1 MSAGFLL
8 TRISK
13 RSSSSENGTSVRA
26 ARSCVPCLGPAYHFA
41 ILTAGDRFLA
51 FMSAG
56 FLPSRISKRSSS
68 SETATSVCA
77 ARSCVSCLGPAYHFV
92 NPTAGDRFLAFMSAG
107 FLPSRISKRSYP
119 SENCTSVRA
128 ARSCVPCLGPAY
140 HFVNPDIPKRLSA
153 KLFLK
158 RRKA

>member
-13 RSSSSENGTSVRA
+13 KSSSSENCNSVRA

-107 FLPSRISKRSYP
+107 FLPSRISKKIISIRKLHFRP
-119 SENCTSVRA
+119 RRQILRPLP
-128 ARSCVPCLGPAY
+128 RSCVSLCQSRQSKTSICET
-140 HFVNPDIPKRLSA
+140 F
-153 KLFLK
+153 F
-158 RRKA
+158 